1 MCAELVLRVGQ
12 QTRQQVESGLP
23 RLLSLQCGAGR
34 HHQHDLSHRLQ
45 SLSTHTVIVLN
56 LFSRLFPVLQI

>member
-1 MCAELVLRVGQ
+1 MCAELVLRVGSCGQ

-56 LFSRLFPVLQI
+56 LFPVLQI